1 MNNRNGLVLIVVL
14 FLIIIAGAIALF
26 AIPRSPAQQPLDSAS
41 QNEAGSASGSA
52 TSTSG
57 VASSSPTASL
67 SDLIEVSAPLI
78 NATVSSPLTVTGRAR
93 GNWYFEAS
101 APYML
106 LDKDGK
112 TIAQGHIDAQGDW
125 MTTDFV
131 PFKATITFAAQP
143 AGSTGTFVLQN
154 DNPSG
159 DPARQ
164 KELRIPVKF

>member
-1 MNNRNGLVLIVVL
+1 MNNKTGLILIVVL
-14 FLIIIAGAIALF
+14 FLIIIGGAVAIF
-26 AIPRSPAQQPLDSAS
+26 AFPNSSAPSDQTSNTATTTPGSTQASTTQQAS
-41 QNEAGSASGSA
+41 I
-52 TSTSG
+52 
-57 VASSSPTASL
+57 

-78 NATVSSPLTVTGRAR
+78 NAHVSSPLVITGRAR
-93 GNWYFEAS
+93 GTWYFEAS

-143 AGSTGTFVLQN
+143 AGSVGTLVLQN